1 MATNFFYRLT
11 FKISS
16 KKVANVNKNENWANL
31 NAKKLFAPF
40 CSTFNEISDTVH

>member
-1 MATNFFYRLT
+1 MATIYRLT

-16 KKVANVNKNENWANL
+16 KKVGNVNETENRANL

-40 CSTFNEISDTVH
+40 CSAFNEISDTVH